1 MGTFW
6 LFRNTSLGK
15 KKQTKNMQHRSS
27 NADTIR
33 AESEKVRQANEE
45 RLREK
50 RMQKSSRSS
59 GSASPGAIIFSILV
73 LVAIAVF
80 AIGHPS
86 GQKLSNQASR
96 KFGLGGRSSNGG
108 DFDVDSS
115 GGDAV
120 DVSEELAPSET
131 MSEEDREEIAA
142 EEAEEAQEEA
152 AEEAAKMGLNNDAAE
167 AVPSRSNM
175 DSMARWA
182 ALGVPEVCIRP
193 GVAPSGVIPGLE
205 LHDRYDDAFY
215 TKPAGTTAAHTDKV
229 QHTEEQQA
237 EHEDAKEEIIEEKE
251 EEAELAAEE
260 GVTISD
266 EEQTEDE
273 TKLEVGQED
282 AETIAGASSDE
293 GEKRRAR
300 SLLGKQKKAGG
311 RITGTPLTA
320 TSVQNVPLASASFGR
335 ERYAGPE
342 TNPLLVEGMSEN
354 ADDIDQADAEQRVMF
369 EVAKLSLFDIACQFA
384 NAECA
389 DAAALQLAAA
399 LRADAEAVINPDVS
413 PEELTEVSARLS
425 TLHSNPRTML
435 NSSKLPA
442 MGKSGE
448 LGSCALT
455 SDAEYDPSGQRF
467 DATVSRFASVI
478 DVHDTLVYCAPD
490 SKFCKFTK
498 LTEPITETTVRL
510 DAASYLMAKAA
521 GKTIH
526 SILANDEGLGRGISN
541 WGYEGEPTHN
551 FITTLML
558 LRSGLCA
565 RLDVYGQPSIPLD
578 WFRSQG
584 YGHITA
590 IPGDSEEDQKLAK
603 TLVQERYAYRVVM
616 DQGKMCFFK

>member
-1 MGTFW
+1 M
-6 LFRNTSLGK
+6 
-15 KKQTKNMQHRSS
+15 
-27 NADTIR
+27 
-33 AESEKVRQANEE
+33 
-45 RLREK
+45 
-50 RMQKSSRSS
+50 
-59 GSASPGAIIFSILV
+59 

-152 AEEAAKMGLNNDAAE
+152 AEEAAEMGLNNDAAE
-167 AVPSRSNM
+167 AVPTRSNM

-237 EHEDAKEEIIEEKE
+237 EHEDAKEELQDAKEDLQDAVEELKEEIIEEKE

-282 AETIAGASSDE
+282 AETVAGASSDE

-354 ADDIDQADAEQRVMF
+354 ADDIDQADTEQRVMF

-590 IPGDSEEDQKLAK
+590 IPGDSEEDQRLAK

>member
-1 MGTFW
+1 M
-6 LFRNTSLGK
+6 
-15 KKQTKNMQHRSS
+15 
-27 NADTIR
+27 
-33 AESEKVRQANEE
+33 
-45 RLREK
+45 
-50 RMQKSSRSS
+50 
-59 GSASPGAIIFSILV
+59 

-152 AEEAAKMGLNNDAAE
+152 AEEAAEMGLNNDAAE

-237 EHEDAKEEIIEEKE
+237 EHEDAKEELQDAKEDLKDAVEELKEEIIEEKE

-354 ADDIDQADAEQRVMF
+354 ADDIDQADTEQRVMF

-498 LTEPITETTVRL
+498 LTIFR
-510 DAASYLMAKAA
+510 
-521 GKTIH
+521 
-526 SILANDEGLGRGISN
+526 
-541 WGYEGEPTHN
+541 
-551 FITTLML
+551 
-558 LRSGLCA
+558 
-565 RLDVYGQPSIPLD
+565 
-578 WFRSQG
+578 FRS
-584 YGHITA
+584 I
-590 IPGDSEEDQKLAK
+590 
-603 TLVQERYAYRVVM
+603 
-616 DQGKMCFFK
+616 

>member
-1 MGTFW
+1 MF
-6 LFRNTSLGK
+6 SL
-15 KKQTKNMQHRSS
+15 
-27 NADTIR
+27 
-33 AESEKVRQANEE
+33 
-45 RLREK
+45 
-50 RMQKSSRSS
+50 
-59 GSASPGAIIFSILV
+59 LV

-80 AIGHPS
+80 AIGHPD
-86 GQKLSNQASR
+86 GKQITKQASR
-96 KFGLGGRSSNGG
+96 KFGFSGKSRSDSVVLGQEDASPEG
-108 DFDVDSS
+108 DQ
-115 GGDAV
+115 
-120 DVSEELAPSET
+120 VS
-131 MSEEDREEIAA
+131 REEAYENADGQITTAEEAEEEAA

-152 AEEAAKMGLNNDAAE
+152 AEEAAELGLNSDAAQ
-167 AVPSRSNM
+167 AVPTRANM

-215 TKPAGTTAAHTDKV
+215 TKPAGSTAAHTDKV
-229 QHTEEQQA
+229 AHTEEQKA
-237 EHEDAKEEIIEEKE
+237 EHEDAKEELQDAKEDLKDAVEELKEEIEEEKE

-260 GVTISD
+260 GVTIDDSEATDD
-266 EEQTEDE
+266 EV
-273 TKLEVGQED
+273 KLEVGQED
-282 AETIAGASSDE
+282 AAIIAAAD
-293 GEKRRAR
+293 GESVEENRRR
-300 SLLGKQKKAGG
+300 KLLGKQGKRGPA
-311 RITGTPLTA
+311 RVTGIPLAA
-320 TSVQNVPLASASFGR
+320 TSVPETPLASASFGR
-335 ERYAGPE
+335 QRYAGPE
-342 TNPLLVEGMSEN
+342 SNPLLIEGMSEN
-354 ADDIDQADAEQRVMF
+354 ADDIDQADTEQRLMF
-369 EVAKLSLFDIACQFA
+369 EVAKISLFDIACQFA

-435 NSSKLPA
+435 NASKLPA

-455 SDAEYDPSGQRF
+455 TDAEYDPSGQRF

-510 DAASYLMAKAA
+510 DAASYLLAKKA
-521 GKTIH
+521 GKNIH

-541 WGYEGEPTHN
+541 WGFEGEPTHN
-551 FITTLML
+551 FVTTLML

-590 IPGDSEEDQKLAK
+590 IPSDSEEDQILAK
-603 TLVQERYAYRVVM
+603 ALVQERYAYRVVM

>member
-1 MGTFW
+1 
-6 LFRNTSLGK
+6 
-15 KKQTKNMQHRSS
+15 
-27 NADTIR
+27 
-33 AESEKVRQANEE
+33 
-45 RLREK
+45 
-50 RMQKSSRSS
+50 
-59 GSASPGAIIFSILV
+59 
-73 LVAIAVF
+73 
-80 AIGHPS
+80 
-86 GQKLSNQASR
+86 
-96 KFGLGGRSSNGG
+96 
-108 DFDVDSS
+108 
-115 GGDAV
+115 
-120 DVSEELAPSET
+120 
-131 MSEEDREEIAA
+131 
-142 EEAEEAQEEA
+142 
-152 AEEAAKMGLNNDAAE
+152 MGLNNDAAE

-237 EHEDAKEEIIEEKE
+237 EHEDAKEELQDAKEDLKDAVEELKEEIIEEKE

-282 AETIAGASSDE
+282 AETVAGASSDE

-311 RITGTPLTA
+311 RITGTPLPA

-354 ADDIDQADAEQRVMF
+354 ADDIDQADTEQRVMF

-590 IPGDSEEDQKLAK
+590 IPGDSEEDKKLAK

>member
-1 MGTFW
+1 M
-6 LFRNTSLGK
+6 
-15 KKQTKNMQHRSS
+15 
-27 NADTIR
+27 
-33 AESEKVRQANEE
+33 
-45 RLREK
+45 
-50 RMQKSSRSS
+50 
-59 GSASPGAIIFSILV
+59 

-96 KFGLGGRSSNGG
+96 KFGLGGRGGSSSSNY
-108 DFDVDSS
+108 DVDSS
-115 GGDAV
+115 SGGATDGA
-120 DVSEELAPSET
+120 EEVTPEET

-152 AEEAAKMGLNNDAAE
+152 AEEAAEMGLNNDAAE
-167 AVPSRSNM
+167 AVPTRANM

-215 TKPAGTTAAHTDKV
+215 TKPAGTTEAHTDKV
-229 QHTEEQQA
+229 QHTVEQKA
-237 EHEDAKEEIIEEKE
+237 EHQDAKDELQDAKEDLKDAVEELKEEIIEEKE

-260 GVTISD
+260 GVEISD
-266 EEQTEDE
+266 EGQTEDE

-282 AETIAGASSDE
+282 AEVVAGAPSDSE

-300 SLLGKQKKAGG
+300 SLLGKQRRGKN
-311 RITGTPLTA
+311 TGTPLA
-320 TSVQNVPLASASFGR
+320 GTSVPNVPLASASFGR

-354 ADDIDQADAEQRVMF
+354 ADEIDQADTEQRVMF
-369 EVAKLSLFDIACQFA
+369 EVAKVSLFDIACQFA

-510 DAASYLMAKAA
+510 DAASYLLAKAA
-521 GKTIH
+521 GKVIH

>member
-1 MGTFW
+1 M
-6 LFRNTSLGK
+6 
-15 KKQTKNMQHRSS
+15 H
-27 NADTIR
+27 
-33 AESEKVRQANEE
+33 
-45 RLREK
+45 
-50 RMQKSSRSS
+50 
-59 GSASPGAIIFSILV
+59 
-73 LVAIAVF
+73 VAIAVF

-96 KFGLGGRSSNGG
+96 KFGLGGRSSNDG
-108 DFDVDSS
+108 DFDVVSS

-152 AEEAAKMGLNNDAAE
+152 AEEAAEMGLNNDAAE

-229 QHTEEQQA
+229 QHTEA
-237 EHEDAKEEIIEEKE
+237 
-251 EEAELAAEE
+251 
-260 GVTISD
+260 
-266 EEQTEDE
+266 E

-282 AETIAGASSDE
+282 AETIAGPSSDE

-354 ADDIDQADAEQRVMF
+354 ADDIDQADTEQRVMF